1 MNDARQFAPATQRN
15 REPILVVLQKE
26 LPASGLVLEIA
37 SGTGEHAMHFSQGL
51 PGLSWQP
58 SDPSAGARASIAAW
72 REAEGSTNL
81 LAPIALDAAAQ
92 WPVEAADAIVCINMT
107 HISPWEATEGLMRGA
122 GRILPPGGP
131 LYLYGPYLRSGYR
144 LEPSNAAFD
153 ESLKSRDPCW
163 GLRELDAVTE
173 LAAAHGLDL
182 ARVLD
187 MPANNLSVI
196 FRKR

>member
-173 LAAAHGLDL
+173 LAAAHDLDL